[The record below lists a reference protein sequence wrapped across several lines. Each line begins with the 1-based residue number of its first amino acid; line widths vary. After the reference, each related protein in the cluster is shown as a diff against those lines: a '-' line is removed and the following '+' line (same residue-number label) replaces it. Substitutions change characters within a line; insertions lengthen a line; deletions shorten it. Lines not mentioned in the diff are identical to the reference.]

1 MNRLLPI
8 LATFLIASC
17 SNNKVLATYACE
29 CTTELLCLNNVMEVE
44 LYERDYMNIS
54 SSQYNY
60 SSSYTSVWSTENI
73 SDGQFFNFYLYPWKL
88 KAKYENEL
96 GSSELS
102 CNVTLAGGEKYFSK
116 E

>member
-1 MNRLLPI
+1 MKKFLALLLLFGI
-8 LATFLIASC
+8 VGC
-17 SNNKVLATYACE
+17 SDNKVIATYSCK
-29 CTTELLCLNNVMEVE
+29 CTTELLCSNNVMEVE
-44 LYERDYMNIS
+44 LYERDYMKIG

-73 SDGQFFNFYLYPWKL
+73 SDGQFFNFYLYPWEL

-102 CNVTLAGGEKYFSK
+102 CNVTLAGGEKYFPK